1 MNNSKQYKNLE
12 DVIKHNY
19 MIPLSYYKNEK
30 FSRYSETY
38 DLMRNR
44 ENQPVSEAVKKA
56 YDISM
61 NSKIHPAIIRACK
74 THYELDLY
82 ISCLEDDNLSN
93 FKIFD
98 IIIEKKKD

>member
-56 YDISM
+56 YEE
-61 NSKIHPAIIRACK
+61 SKNK
-74 THYELDLY
+74 
-82 ISCLEDDNLSN
+82 
-93 FKIFD
+93 
-98 IIIEKKKD
+98 